1 MLKSGVND
9 YYEDVL
15 LKFPLITL
23 NILNFHL
30 NSHDLIKSHYILGFS
45 DLLWHWVPEFN
56 QPLSSI
62 FGFPLF
68 HFTEH
73 LFSCIKK
80 ENRAAKYLGAN
91 DTLLQKGKITGK
103 YQMNLLFSFTKMCI
117 FFIVVLLKE
126 KCNILK
132 YSLWSSLMFCFIKW
146 FIVPSYCLE

>member
-30 NSHDLIKSHYILGFS
+30 NSHDLIRSHYILDFS
-45 DLLWHWVPEFN
+45 DLLWHWAPEFD

-68 HFTEH
+68 RFTEH
-73 LFSCIKK
+73 LSSCIKK
-80 ENRAAKYLGAN
+80 EKGAGEYLGAN
-91 DTLLQKGKITGK
+91 DTLFQRGKITRK
-103 YQMNLLFSFTKMCI
+103 YQTNLLFSFTKMCI
-117 FFIVVLLKE
+117 FFIVVLLRG
-126 KCNILK
+126 ILK
-132 YSLWSSLMFCFIKW
+132 RNVIFWNIPCETDWCFA
-146 FIVPSYCLE
+146 S